1 VTITVGGQLG
11 SASNMFSYSPPEF
24 FAKSSP
30 PHTPGSRVT
39 VIGKNFGALSSPTRV
54 RIGSSSCSSPVMVL
68 PHEAFSCLLPVPNSN
83 ETDYQLSIDIGGNEL
98 TYSDNRIVY
107 SFPNIQRSRG
117 HSQLAASGSSFIT
130 LIGNLFGERS
140 SSPTTRVGSTLAS
153 GSIWLSSS
161 SVKGKVSSGFG
172 CSLSGFVSFYR
183 GASGNVSMAFSYR
196 PQIVAASTGAAYAT
210 TGSSSITIA
219 GSGLGARRSPG
230 SVSSKLGSSSCSS
243 SQWAS
248 NSHIACKLHP
258 GSGHIFQVVSS
269 APGDSMC
276 KIVTRT
282 LLYPHTS
289 SYDAPYVS
297 TVQDVNS
304 TLTST
309 GSSRILLYG
318 ASFSTFDASLKARLG
333 HSAAV
338 MTLWNSQSAL
348 LCKSPVPRGGASI
361 HVIASIPSQVPQV
374 AAGFHFISGMVRSVL
389 SGQFVSGT
397 NVSLVLDGL
406 VIASVAPDSTGYF
419 VFSNLLDADY
429 VVATYSPGLSP
440 LFATVASSN
449 YPNNYTAAPGPAL
462 EQRQS
467 RIVLTWSTFSDD
479 LDAHLLLPDG
489 CRVYVF
495 AFIFLCI

>member
-1 VTITVGGQLG
+1 MG
-11 SASNMFSYSPPEF
+11 SASNIFSYSPPEF

-54 RIGSSSCSSPVMVL
+54 RIGSSSCSLPVMVL
-68 PHEAFSCLLPVPNSN
+68 PHEAFSCLLPVPNAN
-83 ETDYQLSIDIGGNEL
+83 EADYQVSIDIGGNNM
-98 TYSDNRIVY
+98 TYSNNRIVY
-107 SFPNIQRSRG
+107 SSPNIQRSLG
-117 HSQLAASGSSFIT
+117 HSQSAASGSTFIT
-130 LIGNLFGERS
+130 LIGNLFGELS
-140 SSPTTRVGSTLAS
+140 SSPTTRVGSTMSS
-153 GSIWLSSS
+153 GSVWLSSS

-183 GASGNVSMAFSYR
+183 GAGANLSTAFSYR
-196 PQIVAASTGAAYAT
+196 PQIIAASTAAAYAA
-210 TGSSSITIA
+210 TGSSSITIV

-258 GSGHIFQVVSS
+258 GSGHIYQVVSS
-269 APGDSMC
+269 APGDSTC

-289 SYDAPYVS
+289 SYDPPSIS

-309 GSSRILLYG
+309 GSSIILLFG
-318 ASFSTFDASLKARLG
+318 AEFSTFDVSLKARLG
-333 HSAAV
+333 YSAAV
-338 MTLWNSQSAL
+338 MTRWNSQSAL
-348 LCKSPVPRGGASI
+348 LCKTPVPRGSASI
-361 HVIASIPSQVPQV
+361 HVIASIPSQVPPV
-374 AAGFHFISGMVRSVL
+374 AVGFHSISGRVRSVL

-406 VIASVAPDSTGYF
+406 VISSVTPDDTGYF

-429 VVATYSPGLSP
+429 VVATHSPGLSP

-449 YPNNYTAAPGPAL
+449 YPKNYTAAPGPAL

-489 CRVYVF
+489 CKVYVF
-495 AFIFLCI
+495 AFIFFSI